1 VKVTIKVNNAMFGG
15 YDEFREVES
24 DAELEA
30 LKTEFRTHAAVR
42 RGMTTVTFSCLE
54 KGYFEQIR

>member
-1 VKVTIKVNNAMFGG
+1 MKVTITVNNAMFGG

-30 LKTEFRTHAAVR
+30 LRIEFRTHAAGS